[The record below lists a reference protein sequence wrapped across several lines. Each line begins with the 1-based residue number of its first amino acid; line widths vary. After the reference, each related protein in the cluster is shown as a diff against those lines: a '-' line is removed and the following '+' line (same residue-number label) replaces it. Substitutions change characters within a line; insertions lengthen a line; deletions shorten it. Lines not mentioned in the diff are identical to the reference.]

1 MARNYATPAFEDP
14 KETPMKTD
22 VIRMLS
28 LLTLTAALAPAVAV
42 AQENPFFAPYGT
54 PWEVPAFDKI
64 KIEHYMPA
72 FDAGIVEQK
81 KEAEA
86 IRDNKETPTF
96 TNTVE
101 ALETSGKLLARVSDV
116 FFNLNSADTNDEMQ
130 AIARDVAPK
139 LSGLEDDIYL
149 DPKLFARVKA
159 VYDQRGKLKL
169 TPEQT
174 RLLTEQYK
182 SFVRGGANLSD
193 ADKVKFREIN
203 ERLSVLELAFGENI
217 LAEENDFKLV
227 IENQADLVGLP
238 DNAIEAAAEAA
249 DQADMK
255 GKWVFTLHRP
265 SIEPFLTY
273 SQKRNLREK
282 IYRGYTERGNNGNAN
297 DNKDVLTEEAT
308 LRAQRAQLLGYK
320 SHAAYVLDD
329 NMAKTPDH
337 VFNLLDQLWTPAL
350 ARAVSERNAMQEMI
364 KAEGGN
370 FDLAAWD
377 WWFYAEKVKKARYEF
392 DDTALRPYFVLDNVR
407 KGVFEVATKLF
418 GITFEERFDLPKYN
432 DEVRV
437 FEVKDFDG
445 SHLAVYYADYHPRP
459 GKRNGA
465 WMSEYR
471 QQSRAGGVDVT
482 PIIVNVSNVSRATAD
497 EPALL
502 SLDEVATLFHEFG
515 HALHG
520 MLSDVTYR
528 SLAGTNVARDFVEM
542 PSQVIEN
549 WATQPEVLKMYARHY
564 QTGEV
569 IPDDLI
575 AKMNNAKLFNQGFAT
590 VEYLAASYLDMD
602 WHTLSGAAPEDVI
615 GFEDTRMDELGL
627 IPEIAPRYRSPYF
640 RHIFGGGY
648 SAGYYS
654 YIWAEVV
661 DADAFQAF
669 KERGLFDKDTATKF
683 RKYILSSGGT
693 DDPMVLYKK
702 FRGREPEIGPLL
714 ERRGLT
720 TTDS

>member
-1 MARNYATPAFEDP
+1 
-14 KETPMKTD
+14 MKKD
-22 VIRMLS
+22 VMRMLF
-28 LLTLTAALAPAVAV
+28 LVTALVPTLAV
-42 AQENPFFAPYGT
+42 AQDNPFFAPYGT
-54 PWEVPAFDKI
+54 PWETPAFDKI

-72 FDAGIVEQK
+72 FDAGIAEQK
-81 KEAEA
+81 KQAEA
-86 IRDNKETPTF
+86 IRDNKDAPTF
-96 TNTVE
+96 ENTVQ
-101 ALETSGKLLARVSDV
+101 ALEVSGPLLARVGEV
-116 FFNLNSADTNDEMQ
+116 FFNLNSAETNDEMQ

-139 LSGLEDDIYL
+139 LSSLEDDIYL

-159 VYDQRGKLKL
+159 VYDKRAKLKL

-182 SFVRGGANLSD
+182 SFVRGGANLNE
-193 ADKVKFREIN
+193 ADKKTFREIN
-203 ERLSVLELAFGENI
+203 ERLSVLELKFGENI
-217 LAEENDFKLV
+217 LAEENSYKLV
-227 IENQADLVGLP
+227 VDNKADLAGLP
-238 DNAIEAAAEAA
+238 DNVVEAAAEAA
-249 DQADMK
+249 KKAEME

-273 SQKRNLREK
+273 AQNRTLREK
-282 IYRGYTERGNNGNAN
+282 IYRAYCERGNNGNAN
-297 DNKDVLTEEAT
+297 DNKEVLKEEAT
-308 LRAQRAQLLGYK
+308 LRAQRAALLGFK

-329 NMAKTPDH
+329 NMAKTPEN
-337 VFNLLDQLWTPAL
+337 VFDLLNKLWTPAL
-350 ARAVSERNAMQEMI
+350 ARAGAERDAMQQMI

-370 FDLAAWD
+370 FNLAAWD

-392 DDTALRPYFVLDNVR
+392 DDTVLRPYFVLDNVR
-407 KGVFEVATKLF
+407 KGMFEVATKLF

-432 DEVRV
+432 DEVRT
-437 FEVKDFDG
+437 FEVKDADG
-445 SHLAVYYADYHPRP
+445 SHLAVYYVDFHPRP

-471 QQSRAGGVDVT
+471 SQSRVDGKEVT

-528 SLAGTNVARDFVEM
+528 SLSGTNVARDFVEM

-549 WATQPEVLKMYARHY
+549 WATQPEVLKMYAKHY
-564 QTGEV
+564 KTGET

-575 AKMNNAKLFNQGFAT
+575 AKMTNAKLFNQGFVT

-602 WHTLSGAAPEDVI
+602 WHTISGQAPADVVSY
-615 GFEDTRMDELGL
+615 EKSRMDELGL
-627 IPEIAPRYRSPYF
+627 IPEIAPRYRTTYF

-669 KERGLFDKDTATKF
+669 KEKGLFDKETAMRF